1 MTTTMP
7 ENPHGRIFE
16 FEEVATRVEE
26 RFTRAYDAA
35 AVGAAKVEGQM
46 GYDEVSTGWWLV
58 MKRMGI
64 ALWIGKE
71 KPEISSGDLLSI
83 SIRKLG

>member
-7 ENPHGRIFE
+7 ENPQGRIFE
-16 FEEVATRVEE
+16 FEEVATKVEE
-26 RFTRAYDAA
+26 RFERNYNAEAM
-35 AVGAAKVEGQM
+35 GNAKAESRVE
-46 GYDEVSTGWWLV
+46 YDEVSTGWWLV

-64 ALWIGKE
+64 ALWIGKD
-71 KPEISSGDLLSI
+71 KPEINSGDLLSI

>member
-1 MTTTMP
+1 MMP
-7 ENPHGRIFE
+7 EQQESIDTRIFE
-16 FEEVATRVEE
+16 FEEVATKVEE
-26 RFTRAYDAA
+26 RFTRVYDRSFGEAKGPSDG
-35 AVGAAKVEGQM
+35 GAK
-46 GYDEVSTGWWLV
+46 DVSTGWWLV

-71 KPEISSGDLLSI
+71 KPEINTGDLLSV

>member
-1 MTTTMP
+1 MTAAMP
-7 ENPHGRIFE
+7 ENHDGRIFE
-16 FEEVATRVEE
+16 FEEVATTVEE
-26 RFTRAYDAA
+26 RFTRVYDRSF
-35 AVGAAKVEGQM
+35 GEAKGPND
-46 GYDEVSTGWWLV
+46 GGSADVSTGWWLV

-71 KPEISSGDLLSI
+71 KPEISTGDLLSI

>member
-7 ENPHGRIFE
+7 EQERIFE

-26 RFTRAYDAA
+26 RFERNYNATAM
-35 AVGAAKVEGQM
+35 GNAKVESQAS
-46 GYDEVSTGWWLV
+46 YDEVSTGWWLV

-64 ALWIGKE
+64 ALWIGKD